1 MIELNFSI
9 MKSTSFGVTIK
20 LYPIGDKTSAINNL
34 IDSSSNLPTSPNKFS
49 LSLLSISIP
58 FFK

>member
-49 LSLLSISIP
+49 LSL
-58 FFK
+58 FY